1 MRVYLDN
8 CAYNRLFDDISQERV
23 KKEAEAVSS
32 LLDRIQEG
40 SVDLVW
46 SSVVDYE
53 NANSPNQ
60 DQREWVLSWRDRSI
74 IEVDATKKIHQE
86 SKSLIECGLRSK
98 DALHLAS
105 AIAGNSEYFVTTDDG
120 ILKKIKKR
128 SRDQDH

>member
-1 MRVYLDN
+1 LRVYLDN